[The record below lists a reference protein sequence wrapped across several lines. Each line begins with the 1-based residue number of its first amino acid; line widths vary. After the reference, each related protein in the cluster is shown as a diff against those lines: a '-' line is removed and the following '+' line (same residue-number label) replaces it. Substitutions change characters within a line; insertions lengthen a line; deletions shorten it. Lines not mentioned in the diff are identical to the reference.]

1 MCERSS
7 KIRIASLAI
16 IVAISAATIFAQ
28 GGGGRSDSVRTSTP
42 SSERTSR
49 PAKRPLRT
57 NRTPTPKVVLPETGR
72 VTIRVNEG
80 SSLVKI
86 LRDGAPVETIDLPE
100 RSTSLII
107 RKLDVGS
114 YTITAAKSGFHD
126 ETRDIAIERNESRR
140 VSIDLR
146 PKMAV
151 LSVASNVADAK
162 ISIDKLGDFERP
174 VEKALV
180 KPGIYKIKVSRRG
193 YVTRTLE
200 VDVKISGSEE
210 NLNVILEPLRI
221 EAVLDLAFE
230 HIKNEKLDDAQ
241 ALAGDVLALNPE
253 HARGNLTLG
262 MIALNR
268 PDTDRAVDRILLAL
282 SNGETFNIPITVR
295 IDETEYAAVLRLDKH
310 AIAFDIVDRPWL
322 SFTIARQ
329 DLTNAETDGNALT
342 IAGRSNFHGRPTEPR
357 LQVFSPLAATAC
369 KTNSTL
375 RTCTSDVHL
384 LRTLLAEWRK

>member
-1 MCERSS
+1 MT
-7 KIRIASLAI
+7 IAVLAI
-16 IVAISAATIFAQ
+16 VVAAFAQTIFAQ
-28 GGGGRSDSVRTSTP
+28 GGGGRSDSVRSSTTSG
-42 SSERTSR
+42 ERTSR
-49 PAKRPLRT
+49 PVKRPLRI
-57 NRTPTPKVVLPETGR
+57 NRMPPPKVVLPETGR

-86 LRDGAPVETIDLPE
+86 FRDGTPVETVELPE

-114 YTITAAKSGFHD
+114 YTIIAAKSGFHD
-126 ETRDIAIERNESRR
+126 ETRDIEVERNESRR

-180 KPGIYKIKVSRRG
+180 KPGVYKVKVSRRG
-193 YVTRTLE
+193 YISRTLD
-200 VDVKISGSEE
+200 VDLKISGSEE

-221 EAVLDLAFE
+221 DAVLDLACE
-230 HIKNEKLDDAQ
+230 HIKNERLDDAE
-241 ALAGDVLALNPE
+241 ALANDVLDLNPQ
-253 HARGNLTLG
+253 HARASLVLG

-268 PDTDRAVDRILLAL
+268 PDIDRAVDRILLAL
-282 SNGETFNIPITVR
+282 SNGEGFTLPVSVR
-295 IDETEYAAVLRLDKH
+295 IDDINAEAVLRLDKH
-310 AIAFDIVDRPWL
+310 ALAFEITDRPWL
-322 SFTIARQ
+322 SFMIAREY
-329 DLTNAETDGNALT
+329 LTNAETDGNALT

-357 LQVFSPLAATAC
+357 LQVFSSLAPTDC
-369 KTNSTL
+369 KTSLTR

-384 LRTLLAEWRK
+384 LRALLAEWRK